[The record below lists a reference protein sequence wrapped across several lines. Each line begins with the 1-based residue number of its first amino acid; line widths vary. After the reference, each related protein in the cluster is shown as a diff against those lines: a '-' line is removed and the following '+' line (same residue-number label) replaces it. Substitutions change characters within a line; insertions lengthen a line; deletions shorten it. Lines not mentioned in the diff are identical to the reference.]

1 MRQIEQIMDTPISS
15 ARRFAFRKIVRSAFP
30 SAVRSVLGAG
40 LLLAALLGALLAEQA
55 ADAGAQTTSTA
66 APSARPAVASDP
78 AAPLKATL
86 ADFAWLEG
94 KWRGDWGPRIAEQVW
109 MAPKAGA
116 MEGLFRVAEG
126 QKTLVL
132 EFVSLVER
140 PDAIELHIRHFTPSL
155 EPWEASSPAVLKLT
169 AMDPKRSI
177 FDNAVNG
184 EPKRVIFH
192 RLDADTYVAHSEIV
206 PEKGQPEVI
215 EIIYHRVK

>member
-1 MRQIEQIMDTPISS
+1 MPRTEPIMDTPILS
-15 ARRFAFRKIVRSAFP
+15 ARRLAFRKIVRSAYP
-30 SAVRSVLGAG
+30 SAVRSALAPG
-40 LLLAALLGALLAEQA
+40 LLLAALLGALPAVQA
-55 ADAGAQTTSTA
+55 PDASAQTASIA
-66 APSARPAVASDP
+66 APSARPAVSSDP
-78 AAPLKATL
+78 AAPLKATI

-94 KWRGDWGPRIAEQVW
+94 KWRGDWGPRTAEQVW

-126 QKTLVL
+126 NKTLVL

-155 EPWEASSPAVLKLT
+155 DPWETSSPAVLKLT
-169 AMDPKRSI
+169 AMDPKRSV

-192 RLDADTYVAHSEIV
+192 RLDADTYVAHSEVV

>member
-1 MRQIEQIMDTPISS
+1 MRRIEQIMDTPISS
-15 ARRFAFRKIVRSAFP
+15 ARRLALRKIVRSAFP
-30 SAVRSVLGAG
+30 SAVRSALGAG
-40 LLLAALLGALLAEQA
+40 LLLAALLGALPAEQA
-55 ADAGAQTTSTA
+55 PDAGAQTTSA
-66 APSARPAVASDP
+66 SASSARPAVAPNSS
-78 AAPLKATL
+78 APLKATL

-126 QKTLVL
+126 NKTLVL

-140 PDAIELHIRHFTPSL
+140 PEAIELHIRHFTPSL
-155 EPWEASSPAVLKLT
+155 DPWETSSPAVLKLT
-169 AMDPKRSI
+169 AMDAKRSI
-177 FDNAVNG
+177 FENAVNG
-184 EPKRVIFH
+184 EPKRVIFR

-215 EIIYHRVK
+215 EIIYHRQK